1 MKIIKIYSSWN
12 QLKLKAR
19 ASHYNIEAHVRFE
32 GRGVLGRARD
42 REDKTFIG
50 EKCVKSPWPWER
62 CEVSRAPGSG
72 GTMVGLSM
80 FTPGMCFKHQ
90 QQSQL
95 QRQHHYRDTA
105 APGTQVSPGTS
116 GQARLCVVFVQR
128 QMSGGE
134 TCHDITRVSESD
146 VASVGSD
153 VWGVTGGGAPG
164 VTETLSGII
173 LVRITMTRDK
183 YLDTKVEII
192 THSDVL
198 LRWIQ
203 FAAPLHC
210 RNMPLISDP
219 ADWFRPGH
227 NIDTG
232 TISKSLLIPRIIG
245 AFADT
250 NGQFRCHDSKLWDD
264 YCYYN

>member
-95 QRQHHYRDTA
+95 QHQHHYRDTA

-153 VWGVTGGGAPG
+153 VRRCDRGRG
-164 VTETLSGII
+164 
-173 LVRITMTRDK
+173 TR
-183 YLDTKVEII
+183 
-192 THSDVL
+192 
-198 LRWIQ
+198 
-203 FAAPLHC
+203 
-210 RNMPLISDP
+210 
-219 ADWFRPGH
+219 GH
-227 NIDTG
+227 WDIVWDHPRQDYDDTG
-232 TISKSLLIPRIIG
+232 QIFGHKGWNNYTLRCFTQMNSICCSITLPQHAI
-245 AFADT
+245 
-250 NGQFRCHDSKLWDD
+250 NFRSCRLV
-264 YCYYN
+264 